1 MSQDVVKAEL
11 TQKEKRAFG
20 DRGMYRTQKSFLKQ
34 GKIVLLG
41 QK

>member
-1 MSQDVVKAEL
+1 MSQNVVKAEL
-11 TQKEKRAFG
+11 THKEKGAVG
-20 DRGMYRTQKSFLKQ
+20 GSWHVQDTEVILKQ